1 MARFLINGVRSGAG
15 AWKHNFYADPFVG
28 GGAPFE
34 VSTWRGF
41 AKAFSLSLN
50 DGVDN
55 FSFSPLGGLAQGGAT
70 FAGSAFAAADRSS
83 VDTDTAFAPVVGDG
97 APILDAIQTGS
108 GAISLTTLDAAST
121 QNFDTL
127 ALTGTSSTLPS
138 GWYFD
143 ETSATAPGNTL
154 YTAGTGSGNSGDTY
168 SFGASG
174 NAERALGQ
182 VRSGS
187 NVVTVGAQF
196 TNNTGSS
203 IGSFDIAY
211 TGEQWRLGALG
222 RADTMT
228 FQISFDAT
236 SLTTGT
242 WTTVSQLSFTGP
254 TTAGTVGAIDGN
266 AAANRS
272 ALSYSLTLAQ
282 AIASGQ
288 TFWIRW
294 VDTDASGSDDGLGI
308 DDFSITPHAA
318 APSAGTLSI
327 NDVSQTEG
335 NSGTI
340 DYVFT
345 VTRSNGTAG
354 AVSADWSLAN
364 GTTDSTDFAAFPQSG
379 TVNFADGQTTATIT
393 VTVAGDAT
401 FEGNEIFFVNLLN
414 ATGGAT
420 FSDQQGLGTITN
432 DDAAP
437 TAQLSINDVTQTEGN
452 SGTTN
457 LVFTVTR
464 GGDTSGAASAT
475 WTVLNG
481 TTDASDFTGLL
492 TGTVNFA
499 AGELTQTI
507 TVQVTGDTT
516 VEPNETF
523 SVVLS
528 NPGAN
533 TTITD
538 DTGAGSITNDDVPP
552 QANVFFNE
560 FHYDNSSTD
569 VGERIEV
576 AGLAGTDLTG
586 WTIVLYNGG
595 NGQSYATINLSG
607 TISDQDDGFGTLSF
621 NATGMQNGAPDGF
634 ALVDNFGR
642 VIQFLSYEGTM
653 TATNGAA
660 NGMTS
665 TDVGVAEEPAPGA
678 GLSLQ
683 LIGTGSSAGDFTW
696 TSARTDNFGSVNTDQ
711 DFLGGN
717 APGQF
722 RISDAQVV
730 EGNSGSSLLT
740 FTVTRAGGFNGT
752 ATVDW
757 DLELLAPGAGN
768 ASDTDLTGGGVQ
780 GGTLTFAAGVFTQT
794 ITISVIGDTVPE
806 FNQVLNVVLSNP
818 TGGAV
823 IADATG
829 VGTIINDDPI
839 TLGIN
844 DIQGAGHTSAY
855 AGQNVNTAG
864 IVTFLTTTGFYLQTP
879 DGQVDANAATS
890 EAIFVFTGT
899 APTVAIGDAVNV
911 SGIVSEF
918 APNASSLTVTQITAP
933 VVTVTSSGNALPTA
947 VLIGTGGLL
956 PPTGVID
963 NDGLTSFDPTTD
975 GIDFYEA
982 LEGMR
987 ITIDT
992 PTVVAS
998 TNSFGETYVVASGGA
1013 GATGMA
1019 LNGTGITI
1027 SSGDANPERIQ
1038 IDTINPVTTPY
1049 GSGDRL
1055 ASVTGVMG
1063 YSFNEYEVLTSSD
1076 AAVTTP
1082 GTLARETTS
1091 LTGDADHLTVAIYNV
1106 ENLDPSDNRYTILAN
1121 DIIYNLGAPDIL
1133 ALQEIQDDNG
1143 AGTGTVSAFQ
1153 NLTNLVNALNALDAT
1168 ANYVFAQIDPSG
1180 ENTTG
1185 GEPNGNIRNAFVY
1198 DANRVSLL
1206 SGSLALIS
1214 DPAYANS
1221 RSPLVGTFVFN
1232 GNELTLINVHQTSRG
1247 GSDPDFGAN
1256 QPPAIAGDDRRTD
1269 QATAVVN
1276 YINSQLATDPDGRYA
1291 VMGDFNGFYWETA
1304 LQNLE
1309 NNVTGGLVNLAVEL
1323 LDPSERYTYQF
1334 LGNLQQLDHLLT
1346 SPGLLTGAQ
1355 YDLVHI
1361 NAQFA
1366 TRASDHDPHVARLYL
1381 PTPPNAENDN
1391 GSGLETQT
1399 IQGNVLGNDLNGAN
1413 TVTAVNGQ
1421 TVSVGQQVTLA
1432 SGALL
1437 TLLANGD
1444 YIYDPN
1450 GAFQLVDAASGAV
1463 NTQAT
1468 DTFTYRIN
1476 GGDTA
1481 AVTITVNG
1489 VTQGGDTFLGN
1500 SLANTITATAFND
1513 TINVSQGGADT
1524 VNAGDGV
1531 DIVMIGT
1538 GNNGAALNGEGG
1550 TDTLSVTGTVGS
1562 LAALSGFEQI
1572 ALNGGASLTLTGDQF
1587 AGGLAPTSLLSG
1599 NGTIIVNMTAGIN
1612 FLATPMIVQ
1621 SGASVAFTINGTSSA
1636 DVVKAALNA
1645 TNAIFGGDGADQLRG
1660 GNLADTIDGGTGD
1673 DKIIGLAGLD
1683 QLTGGAGAD
1692 QFRFFF
1698 ATDSGV
1704 GAGNRDL
1711 ILDFNAG
1718 EDKLD
1723 FRVLDADPNLA
1734 GRQLL
1739 SFIGTGAFSA
1749 TGTGEARYID
1759 LGSDLL
1765 VQVDLDGNGTVDMEM
1780 MLQGSGA
1787 QTLSGTD
1794 FLF

>member
-1 MARFLINGVRSGAG
+1 MAKFLINGLRSGAG
-15 AWKHNFYADPFVG
+15 AWKQNLFADPFVG
-28 GGAPFE
+28 AGAPFE
-34 VSTWRGF
+34 VSPMRGF
-41 AKAFSLSLN
+41 AKSFNLGLDEGLDA
-50 DGVDN
+50 
-55 FSFSPLGGLAQGGAT
+55 FSFSPLGRLALGGASS
-70 FAGSAFAAADRSS
+70 AGTGFDAADRGS

-97 APILDAIQTGS
+97 APIPDAIQTGG
-108 GAISLTTLDAAST
+108 GAIALTALDVAST

-127 ALTGTSSTLPS
+127 AQIGTSSALPS

-143 ETSATAPGNTL
+143 ETSTSSPGNTL
-154 YTAGTGSGNSGDTY
+154 YTGGTGGSTSGDTY
-168 SFGASG
+168 SFGAAGS
-174 NAERALGQ
+174 ADRAFGQ
-182 VRSGS
+182 LRSGS
-187 NVVTVGAQF
+187 NVVTLGAQF

-242 WTTVSQLSFTGP
+242 WTNVSQLTFTAP
-254 TTAGTVGAIDGN
+254 TTAGTVGALDGN
-266 AAANRS
+266 ATANRS
-272 ALSYSLTLAQ
+272 ALSSTVTLAQ

-294 VDTDASGSDDGLGI
+294 VDTDASGSDDGLAI

-327 NDVSQTEG
+327 NDVTQTEG

-340 DYVFT
+340 NYVFT
-345 VTRSNGTAG
+345 VTRSGGSAG
-354 AVSADWSLAN
+354 AISADWSLAN
-364 GTTDSTDFAAFPQSG
+364 GTTNSADFGTFPQSG
-379 TVNFADGQTTATIT
+379 TINFADGQTTATIT
-393 VTVAGDAT
+393 ITVAGDST
-401 FEGNEIFFVNLLN
+401 FEPNEAFFVNLTNL
-414 ATGGAT
+414 TGGAT
-420 FSDQQGLGTITN
+420 LSDGQGQGTITN

-437 TAQLSINDVTQTEGN
+437 VAQLSINDVTQTEGN
-452 SGTTN
+452 SGTTS

-475 WTVLNG
+475 WTVVNG
-481 TTDASDFTGLL
+481 TTDAADFTGLL

-538 DTGAGSITNDDVPP
+538 NTGAGSITNDDVPP

-621 NATGMQNGAPDGF
+621 NAVGMQNGAPDGF

-653 TATNGAA
+653 TATNGPA
-660 NGMTS
+660 NGLTS

-678 GLSLQ
+678 GFSLQ
-683 LIGTGSSAGDFTW
+683 LIGTGSGTGDFTW
-696 TSARTDNFGSVNTDQ
+696 TGARTDNFGLVNTDQ

-717 APGQF
+717 AQGQF
-722 RISDAQVV
+722 RISDAVV
-730 EGNSGSSLLT
+730 TEGNSGTSLLT
-740 FTVTRAGGFNGT
+740 FTVSRAGGFNST

-757 DLELLAPGAGN
+757 NLNLLGAGTTFAN
-768 ASDTDLTGGGVQ
+768 AADLAGGGTQ
-780 GGTLTFAAGVFTQT
+780 GGTLTFAAGQFSQT
-794 ITISVIGDTVPE
+794 VTIVVNGDVAPE
-806 FNQVLNVVLSNP
+806 FNETLQVVLSNV
-818 TGGAV
+818 TGNA
-823 IADATG
+823 ALSDATG
-829 VGTIINDDPI
+829 VGTINNDDPI
-839 TLGIN
+839 TLAIH
-844 DIQGAGHTSAY
+844 DIQGAGHTSSY
-855 AGQNVNTAG
+855 VGQNVTTTG
-864 IVTFLTTTGFYLQTP
+864 IVTFLAANGFYLQAA
-879 DGQVDANAATS
+879 DADADANAATS
-890 EAIFVFTGT
+890 EAIFVFTST
-899 APTVAIGDAVNV
+899 APTVAIGDAISVAGV
-911 SGIVSEF
+911 VSEF
-918 APNASSLTVTQITAP
+918 VASATSLGITQLITP
-933 VVTVTSSGNALPTA
+933 VISVLSSGNALPTA

-963 NDGLTSFDPTTD
+963 NDGLTSFDPSTD

-987 ITIDT
+987 VTIDT

-1038 IDTINPVTTPY
+1038 IDSINAVTTSY

-1055 ASVTGVMG
+1055 ASVTGVLG
-1063 YSFNEYEVLTSSD
+1063 YSFNEYELLTSSD
-1076 AAVTTP
+1076 AAVTAP
-1082 GTLARETTS
+1082 GTLARETTT
-1091 LTGDADHLTVAIYNV
+1091 LVGNADHLTIAIYNV

-1121 DIIYNLGAPDIL
+1121 DIIFNLGAPDIL

-1143 AGTGTVSAFQ
+1143 TGTGTVSAIQ
-1153 NLTNLVNALNALDAT
+1153 NLTNLVNALNALDST

-1214 DPAYANS
+1214 DPAFANS

-1256 QPPAIAGDDRRTD
+1256 QPPAIAGDDRRIA
-1269 QATAVVN
+1269 QADAVVN
-1276 YINSQLATDPDGRYA
+1276 YINNNLATDPLGRYA
-1291 VMGDFNGFYWETA
+1291 VMGDFNGFYWENGLTH
-1304 LQNLE
+1304 LT
-1309 NNVTGGLVNLAVEL
+1309 NNVTGGLVNLSVEL

-1366 TRASDHDPHVARLYL
+1366 TGASDHDPHVARLYL
-1381 PTPPNAENDN
+1381 PALPDAIND
-1391 GSGLETQT
+1391 GTSGLETQT
-1399 IQGNVLGNDLNGAN
+1399 FNGNVLTNDLNGAN
-1413 TVTAVNGQ
+1413 AVTAVNGQ
-1421 TVSVGQQVTLA
+1421 AISVGQQITLA

-1437 TLLANGD
+1437 TLNANGTFA
-1444 YIYDPN
+1444 YDPN
-1450 GAFQLVDAASGAV
+1450 GAFMLVGAASGAA

-1468 DTFTYRIN
+1468 DSFTYRVN

-1481 AVTITVNG
+1481 TVTVTING

-1500 SLANTITATAFND
+1500 SQVNVITATALND
-1513 TINVSQGGADT
+1513 TINVTQGGADT

-1531 DIVMIGT
+1531 DFVMIGT
-1538 GNNGAALNGEGG
+1538 GNNGSTLNGEGG
-1550 TDTLSVTGTVGS
+1550 TDTLSVSGTVGS
-1562 LAALSGFEQI
+1562 LAGLTGFERVL
-1572 ALNGGASLTLTGDQF
+1572 LNGGASLTLAGDQF
-1587 AGGLAPTSLLSG
+1587 ATGLAPTSLLGGS
-1599 NGTIIVNMTAGIN
+1599 GTIIVNMTAGTN
-1612 FLATPMIVQ
+1612 FLATPMIVE
-1621 SGASVAFTINGTSSA
+1621 SGASVAFTINGSSA
-1636 DVVKAALNA
+1636 TDVVKAALDA
-1645 TNAIFGGDGADQLRG
+1645 TNTIFGGDGADQIRG
-1660 GNLADTIDGGTGD
+1660 GNLADTIDGGIGD
-1673 DKIIGLAGLD
+1673 DKIIGLSGAD

-1692 QFRFFF
+1692 QFRYFF
-1698 ATDSGV
+1698 AADSGV
-1704 GAGNRDL
+1704 GAGNRDV

-1723 FRVLDADPNLA
+1723 FRILDADPNLA
-1734 GRQLL
+1734 GRQTL
-1739 SFIGTGAFSA
+1739 SFIGTGAFTAGGS
-1749 TGTGEARYID
+1749 GEARYAVS
-1759 LGSDLL
+1759 GADLL
-1765 VQVDLDGNGTVDMEM
+1765 VQIDLDGNGTTDMEM
-1780 MLQGSGA
+1780 LLQGAGS
-1787 QTLSGTD
+1787 QMLTGTD